1 VSWKVRLAAA
11 RALPKLAGNDSL
23 KHLEHL
29 LSDPDG
35 AVKASVNGSFYRA
48 TGKKE
53 YLDALSELNTDLSKR
68 TRKAAADE
76 LLDTES
82 DVALKTVIASFSE
95 QEMELQKHILR
106 RLEFSKSKI
115 LYQCFLSIFKTSG
128 EKIRPFIVEA
138 VRRAGLVN

>member
-1 VSWKVRLAAA
+1 LLA
-11 RALPKLAGNDSL
+11 
-23 KHLEHL
+23 
-29 LSDPDG
+29 DPDG
-35 AVKASVNGSFYRA
+35 AVKACVNGAFYRA

-53 YLDALSELNTDLSKR
+53 YIDVLAELSTDLSKR
-68 TRKAAADE
+68 TRKAAVDE
-76 LLDTES
+76 LLDVES
-82 DVALKTVIASFSE
+82 DATLKTVIASFSE

-115 LYQCFLSIFKTSG
+115 LYQCFLSIFKNSG